1 MKKRE
6 ISKETIKKVVA
17 ISQKIEGYQPA
28 PKPLQEKA
36 KVLMAKYHVKISA

>member
-6 ISKETIKKVVA
+6 ISKESIKKVVA
-17 ISQKIEGYQPA
+17 ISQQIEGYQPA

-36 KVLMAKYHVKISA
+36 KVLMAKHHVKISA

>member
-6 ISKETIKKVVA
+6 ISKESIKKVVA
-17 ISQKIEGYQPA
+17 ISQQIEGYQPA

-36 KVLMAKYHVKISA
+36 KMLMAKYHVKISA

>member
-6 ISKETIKKVVA
+6 ISKESIKKVVA

-36 KVLMAKYHVKISA
+36 KVFMAKYHVKMLA

>member
-6 ISKETIKKVVA
+6 ILKESIKKVVA
-17 ISQKIEGYQPA
+17 ISQRIEGYQPA
-28 PKPLQEKA
+28 QKPLQEKA

>member
-1 MKKRE
+1 MKKHE
-6 ISKETIKKVVA
+6 ISKETIKKIVA